1 MLNKFLPILLIIN
14 TSMHAYGY
22 IQNTNN
28 THELLNNTTNN
39 NMQSIT
45 NNNKRSFYIEVHNSE
60 ENIGRNEQLN
70 NNIHDVITNAISSN
84 ETEQLNDIIDIIIKE
99 VINTTQQFCNNN
111 TQHSILNGIRTI
123 DKQLDN
129 NDINNIVLNELNN
142 NDTITDTNHLH
153 KRNFKNKNIGN
164 KKHLNKKRRRAQD
177 ALSINEH
184 NLQKLKKNR
193 MTYKIKI
200 NKINNK

>member
-1 MLNKFLPILLIIN
+1 
-14 TSMHAYGY
+14 MHAYGS

-28 THELLNNTTNN
+28 THALLNNTTNN
-39 NMQSIT
+39 N
-45 NNNKRSFYIEVHNSE
+45 KRSLCIEVHNSE
-60 ENIGRNEQLN
+60 KNIVRNKQLN
-70 NNIHDVITNAISSN
+70 NNIRDVITNAIISN
-84 ETEQLNDIIDIIIKE
+84 DTEPLHNILDIIINA

-164 KKHLNKKRRRAQD
+164 KKHLNKKRRHAQD

>member
-28 THELLNNTTNN
+28 TNALLNNTTNN

-45 NNNKRSFYIEVHNSE
+45 NNNKRSLCIEVHNSE
-60 ENIGRNEQLN
+60 DNIVRNEQLN
-70 NNIHDVITNAISSN
+70 NNIRDVITNAISSN
-84 ETEQLNDIIDIIIKE
+84 DTEQLNDIIDIIINA
-99 VINTTQQFCNNN
+99 VINTTQQF
-111 TQHSILNGIRTI
+111 
-123 DKQLDN
+123 
-129 NDINNIVLNELNN
+129 
-142 NDTITDTNHLH
+142 
-153 KRNFKNKNIGN
+153 
-164 KKHLNKKRRRAQD
+164 RRAQD

-193 MTYKIKI
+193 MKYKR
-200 NKINNK
+200 NKINNKEITVNNTTRSINKISNYYSNLKSLKNMNEENVSGVYITNISNNVNHP